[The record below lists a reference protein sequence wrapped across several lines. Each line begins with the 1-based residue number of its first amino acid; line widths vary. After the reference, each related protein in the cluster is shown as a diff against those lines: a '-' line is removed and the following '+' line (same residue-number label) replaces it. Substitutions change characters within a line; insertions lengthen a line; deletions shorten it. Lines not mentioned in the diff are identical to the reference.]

1 MEVAP
6 TMPELVSINGHT
18 KSVRKVQSYL
28 EGTARSRVLA
38 TDLINVT
45 DRLPPD
51 GQTWSQ
57 NMDKTRAQAGNDRAY
72 KGKRPRTFMHYVIS
86 PDPLDEIDLATLR
99 ALAYDWA
106 YSFFGDYE
114 VAIVYHSDNENE
126 VMHAHV
132 IVNNT
137 NFNDGH
143 RLSSDLTDARV
154 AKQNRELQ
162 HMAQALGL
170 RAFSED
176 HESMTVGEMLDEGKG
191 IGLGKHREAP
201 RVDRDEAGS
210 VHDPASS
217 RPPRKPRRTRTI
229 EQHGRRG
236 MDSRDGYVSWKTE
249 IQDRVDVARA
259 ISIDESQ
266 FIRALAGMGIEVT
279 ESRGGDYL
287 FHHPLGGSKMVTGS
301 RLGPVYSK
309 TAINRGFELGYVRW
323 LQRAKRPAAS
333 SVHGSPAVVLTDGQI
348 ARVAS
353 SMRAS
358 TSHGVPS
365 NVRAADLVR
374 LLDYNAKHDITSV
387 SAYGDGPEARAMARL
402 ASRVG
407 IFDASAKVE
416 KTKQIRDDARL
427 IGRWLQETRSAV
439 GAGGGSF
446 SANSM
451 EVHEAEQVRH
461 DSDVKRAQQ
470 QSRGAQSH

>member
-1 MEVAP
+1 
-6 TMPELVSINGHT
+6 MPELVSINGHT
-18 KSVRKVQSYL
+18 KSVCKVQSYL
-28 EGTARSRVLA
+28 EGTSRSRVLA

-45 DRLPPD
+45 DRLQPD
-51 GQTWSQ
+51 GLTWSQ
-57 NMDKTRAQAGNDRAY
+57 NMDETRAQAGNNEPY

-86 PDPLDEIDLATLR
+86 PDPRDEIDLATLR
-99 ALAYDWA
+99 SLAYDWA
-106 YSFFGDYE
+106 YRFFGEYE
-114 VAIVYHSDNENE
+114 VAIVYHSDNANE

-137 NFNDGH
+137 NFTDGH
-143 RLSSDLTDARV
+143 RLSNDLTNARA

-176 HESMTVGEMLDEGKG
+176 HVSMTVDEMIDREKG
-191 IGLGKHREAP
+191 IGLGKHREVP
-201 RVDRDEAGS
+201 RVDRSHIGF
-210 VHDPASS
+210 VHNSTSS
-217 RPPRKPRRTRTI
+217 RSFRKSRRTRTT
-229 EQHGRRG
+229 EQHGHRG
-236 MDSRDGYVSWKTE
+236 MDSREGYVSWKTE
-249 IQDRVDVARA
+249 VQDRVDVARA

-279 ESRGGDYL
+279 ESRDGDYL
-287 FHHPLGGSKMVTGS
+287 FHHPMGGSKMVTGS

-309 TAINRGFELGYVRW
+309 ASISRGFELGYVRW
-323 LQRAKRPAAS
+323 LQRTSHSVAS
-333 SVHGSPAVVLTDGQI
+333 SAFGSSPIVLTEEQL

-374 LLDYNAKHDITSV
+374 LLDYNAKHSITSV
-387 SAYGDGPEARAMARL
+387 SAYGDGPEARTMARL
-402 ASRVG
+402 ASQVG
-407 IFDASAKVE
+407 IFNAPAKAE

-427 IGRWLQETRSAV
+427 VGRWLQETRSAA

-446 SANSM
+446 SVNSA
-451 EVHEAEQVRH
+451 ETCGAEQV
-461 DSDVKRAQQ
+461 SQNSAAERAQQ
-470 QSRGAQSH
+470 QSRAAQSH